1 VVFYSMATSSAEDV
15 PRTLD
20 FLFSRNRLNV
30 AVSRAMSLAC
40 IVASPRLLESRAR
53 TIEQMRLINALCR
66 FAEMAEGHHRQASLE
81 AAILQVIRPTS

>member
-1 VVFYSMATSSAEDV
+1 MGTVDKFHGREALVVFYSEDV

-30 AVSRAMSLAC
+30 AISRAMCLAY

-53 TIEQMRLINALCR
+53 TIDQMRLINALCR
-66 FAEMAEGHHRQASLE
+66 FAEMAGEQR
-81 AAILQVIRPTS
+81 TSVGQ

>member
-1 VVFYSMATSSAEDV
+1 MLSPHQTV
-15 PRTLD
+15 PPTLD

-30 AVSRAMSLAC
+30 AVSRAMCLAC

-66 FAEMAEGHHRQASLE
+66 FAEMAGEQAG
-81 AAILQVIRPTS
+81 